1 MPPHGLPLSPVNS
14 WLWQRPRVNV
24 NTPVTEKSSVSRPS
38 PSQGQKVPEMP
49 LCMMRGCQEC
59 FSLYHHEAASGRS
72 QGRDKQALPS
82 IDLDRED
89 TDMHVC
95 VCHAHTHTHTH
106 TRARACTRTCTHAH
120 LLWHR
125 NLLNLHG
132 ASSTTSPLGT
142 ALSLKGEVIA

>member
-95 VCHAHTHTHTH
+95 VSCTHTHTHTH
-106 TRARACTRTCTHAH
+106 TRMHTRMHTHLHTCTPA
-120 LLWHR
+120 LAQEPPQPPWSIINNLPSWHC
-125 NLLNLHG
+125 LILEG
-132 ASSTTSPLGT
+132 
-142 ALSLKGEVIA
+142 